1 MPPVADHD
9 PKQLFLDALR
19 IADVTIARRMETMAP
34 PKPKKKGDVIVHR
47 FPNRDLDTFLLL
59 KLVQLTSNLRGG
71 KELLERGFTYEW
83 SILHRVIDEA
93 VQHTLFLLTAD
104 RKSQWERKHDDVL
117 TAFFQDDVTRKGTVS
132 TQPPKHVSATD
143 IHSALQMAI
152 EESDNIPPEFL
163 GRAAPTLKSLRK
175 IKSGF
180 VHGRAASIMS
190 LHEPETDS
198 FLTNGGCLDQDIAL
212 QNLWRATYSALGGC
226 VALSSLKWFGEG
238 YYQVVAQFA
247 EQFANAAKI
256 GVTFDR
262 RALSRLA

>member
-1 MPPVADHD
+1 MIVA
-9 PKQLFLDALR
+9 
-19 IADVTIARRMETMAP
+19 AD
-34 PKPKKKGDVIVHR
+34 
-47 FPNRDLDTFLLL
+47 LLL

-71 KELLERGFTYEW
+71 KELLEKGFTYEW

-104 RKSQWERKHDDVL
+104 RMSQWERKHDDVL

-152 EESDNIPPEFL
+152 EEESDNIPPEFL

-180 VHGRAASIMS
+180 VHGRAASIS
-190 LHEPETDS
+190 RGITERTRHGEGLRGEIVLNEWS
-198 FLTNGGCLDQDIAL
+198 CIRVSVFGLIILDHMQ
-212 QNLWRATYSALGGC
+212 
-226 VALSSLKWFGEG
+226 SSLS
-238 YYQVVAQFA
+238 
-247 EQFANAAKI
+247 
-256 GVTFDR
+256 TP
-262 RALSRLA
+262 RACSISSFR